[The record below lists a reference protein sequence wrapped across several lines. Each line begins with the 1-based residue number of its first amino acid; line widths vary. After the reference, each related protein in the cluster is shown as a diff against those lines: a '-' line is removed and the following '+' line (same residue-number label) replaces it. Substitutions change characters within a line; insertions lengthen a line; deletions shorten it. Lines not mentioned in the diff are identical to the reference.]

1 MGPILGRLMDR
12 RRYLQAVGASVAPLL
27 SGCSTDAFDETAT
40 ESPTRTPTATNA
52 PTPTE
57 TEQYADSPGDV
68 EIPRYIELLPEKHL
82 GGTERTDDAVFLR
95 IDWEWYLRM
104 RDEPMEFGA
113 AAESDWTLEP
123 TEENFA
129 TAPEYDILKG
139 PVNATLTLSYL
150 VEEIVGGF
158 PNAGPEILAQ
168 CGLESPEESTGSSG
182 VVEEI
187 VSYAEPGVMYF
198 LGIDTDEFK
207 NAVQENESRDYEQAD
222 VTAYVGM
229 DDYSGRAIYVSEEY
243 QYGVIAVESGNEKP
257 DKLRPTL
264 RRLGRDNESIASNNS
279 VKWCLSKLRGSPVVT
294 GEING
299 GKQQLVG
306 DNYSPRGVSQL
317 PEYDSLFQ
325 GFDTNGS
332 SGSAQLITGFLDG
345 QPPSEEKLREIFAE
359 EDGEF
364 ETESNSNV
372 SSIFGSWK

>member
-1 MGPILGRLMDR
+1 MDR
-12 RRYLQAVGASVAPLL
+12 RRYLQAVGASVAPIL
-27 SGCSTDAFDETAT
+27 SGCSTDAFTETAT
-40 ESPTRTPTATNA
+40 ERPTRTPTATDA

-57 TEQYADSPGDV
+57 TDQYADSPGDV

-82 GGTERTDDAVFLR
+82 GGTERTDNANFCRV
-95 IDWEWYLRM
+95 DWEWYLRM

-113 AAESDWTLEP
+113 AAEANWTLEP

-168 CGLESPEESTGSSG
+168 CGLESPKENTDSSG

-229 DDYSGRAIYVSEEY
+229 DDYSGRVIYLSEEY
-243 QYGVIAVESGNEKP
+243 QYGVIAVESGSEKP

-264 RRLGRDNESIASNNS
+264 RRLGRDNKSIASDGS
-279 VKWCLSKLRGSPVVT
+279 VRWCLSKLEEYPVVT

-306 DNYSPRGVSQL
+306 DDYSPRGVSRL

-332 SGSAQLITGFLDG
+332 SGSAQLVTSLLNR
-345 QPPSEEKLREIFAE
+345 QPPSEEKLREIFTE
-359 EDGEF
+359 KDGEF
-364 ETESNSNV
+364 ETESNSNA
-372 SSIFGSWK
+372 SSIFGVWE